1 MLNWFAETIH
11 VCWVGPTYHY
21 TQLTHCWGTV
31 VSWSA
36 LLSSDLTSV
45 TSTDSSYS
53 LIRSTSVLSHLHSS
67 ILRAAL
73 VINHAF
79 SIRAFEIHQWT
90 QAESVIRCSTFTCHW
105 SAKLTLFN
113 NASSSALLMCY
124 VLFAR
129 HNQHTYSI
137 TDLSASIVTLVAREF
152 VFTQAVNS
160 YLFTHQLLLTGSRH
174 CTLASICTGMLLRGH
189 HSFHHPSQL

>member
-1 MLNWFAETIH
+1 MLSWFAETIH
-11 VCWVGPTYHY
+11 VCWVDPTYHY
-21 TQLTHCWGTV
+21 SLLTHHWGTV

-53 LIRSTSVLSHLHSS
+53 LIRSMSVLSHLHSS
-67 ILRAAL
+67 ISRAAL

-90 QAESVIRCSTFTCHW
+90 QAESVRRCSTFTCHW
-105 SAKLTLFN
+105 SAKLTPFN

-124 VLFAR
+124 MLFAR
-129 HNQHTYSI
+129 HNQHIYSI
-137 TDLSASIVTLVAREF
+137 TDLSASIVTPV
-152 VFTQAVNS
+152 AVNL
-160 YLFTHQLLLTGSRH
+160 YLFTHQSLLTVSPH
-174 CTLASICTGMLLRGH
+174 CTLASISTGMLLRGH